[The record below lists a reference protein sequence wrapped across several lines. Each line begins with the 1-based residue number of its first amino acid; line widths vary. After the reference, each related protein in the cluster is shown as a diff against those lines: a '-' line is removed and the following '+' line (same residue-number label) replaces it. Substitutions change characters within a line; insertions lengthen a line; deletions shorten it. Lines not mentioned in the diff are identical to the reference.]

1 MERSTQLQ
9 QTEMLTTYLLHCWAA
24 RRSWKGLAYS
34 TVSILPRT
42 SDWCNWESAYEVSW
56 ITLFEAEGWTSPFI
70 YHVQCRV
77 LFIYIPYICI
87 LIIFFL
93 FFLTWV
99 SQKFQEEI
107 QYLKKLLETLIWIK
121 YRSEWRFQ
129 LGVPRSYKIGPGCSS
144 SVQDLATF
152 KLWAQFNNY
161 NMQTTCII

>member
-1 MERSTQLQ
+1 MVKTGRWKKSSSQLINLKWWFKRALDKREIIIIERIRLQSVERSTQLQ

-34 TVSILPRT
+34 TVSILPMT

-56 ITLFEAEGWTSPFI
+56 IILFEAEGWSSPFI

-93 FFLTWV
+93 FFWL
-99 SQKFQEEI
+99 E
-107 QYLKKLLETLIWIK
+107 YLKSSRKKSSIWK
-121 YRSEWRFQ
+121 SCWKPWS
-129 LGVPRSYKIGPGCSS
+129 G
-144 SVQDLATF
+144 
-152 KLWAQFNNY
+152 
-161 NMQTTCII
+161 